1 MCPNLFINKK
11 RGLMYLKLSICMK
24 TNSYI
29 WKVWII
35 KTNMEMDVSQLEFK
49 KIGVSEEQAALISD
63 IFLGQTEYMGSF
75 Q

>member
-1 MCPNLFINKK
+1 
-11 RGLMYLKLSICMK
+11 
-24 TNSYI
+24 
-29 WKVWII
+29 
-35 KTNMEMDVSQLEFK
+35 MEMDVSQLEFK